1 MKKLTALFCLL
12 SVLNMPGAFAAEENE
27 VFGPVETQVAVREHP
42 KTGKPYVTILG
53 KDGARM
59 HPSLSGPVKLVSR
72 PDYRMLDPKV
82 KKGEIPYDGPVS
94 DRKKVYALAGTLAVT
109 GVVAGTAVIAAAPAA
124 TGAGAAGG
132 AGIYGAAGAAVM
144 TGTAS
149 GVWLKSRPTQQDR
162 ENFDFKSESREIKD
176 AERLARS
183 FEPPVQNSDT
193 VPKT

>member
-1 MKKLTALFCLL
+1 MTALVCLL
-12 SVLNMPGAFAAEENE
+12 GLLNPIGALGAAEENE
-27 VFGPVETQVAVREHP
+27 VFGPTDTEVAVREHP
-42 KTGKPYVTILG
+42 KTGKPYVTIVG
-53 KDGARM
+53 KDGARL
-59 HPSLSGPVKLVSR
+59 HPSMTGPVKLVAR

-132 AGIYGAAGAAVM
+132 AGIYGAAGAAVL

-162 ENFDFKSESREIKD
+162 ENFDFKSESREIKN
-176 AERLARS
+176 AEKLTRS
-183 FEPPVQNSDT
+183 FEPPVQNSDLLS
-193 VPKT
+193 